1 MCRQRTAAG
10 SHSRR
15 VVAYENRPFLFASGA
30 CSTSPSHLWRS
41 QKSGCPIAP
50 VISTERKKRSR
61 PRVCALAP
69 WPWRRTVRISHFCV
83 LSATRRNGQ
92 APNSVCMQ
100 RASTCPGQSDPRPC
114 LDRPREVRC
123 RSSARDGLRR
133 ANRRPGHPCA
143 QGPTVAPCPGG
154 ACFRSSDGERQPI
167 AGNLPLTCERV
178 ARAGEP

>member
-83 LSATRRNGQ
+83 LSAIRRNGQ
-92 APNSVCMQ
+92 APSSVCMQ

-114 LDRPREVRC
+114 LDRHRGGPLQVQRKRWLTAGQSTARTPLRPGPDCGSVSW
-123 RSSARDGLRR
+123 RSLFQEFRRR
-133 ANRRPGHPCA
+133 APANCWES
-143 QGPTVAPCPGG
+143 APH
-154 ACFRSSDGERQPI
+154 
-167 AGNLPLTCERV
+167 L
-178 ARAGEP
+178 